1 MSELVEKKA
10 KMALTLNRVFV
21 YVVLIVVALICVI
34 PFYIMLINSTRSSA
48 DINGGLSMVPGT
60 YIGNNWVKLYNKT
73 SQDIKV
79 GTKVVKMTIFRAFL
93 NSATIS
99 VLVTFFVCYFSAL
112 TAYGF
117 TIYNFRG
124 KNVLFTVLVMIIM
137 MVPQQLGLIGFYELC
152 WKLKI
157 LDTYVPLTLP
167 AIASPFAVF
176 FIRQYMQ
183 QVINDSVI
191 QAGRIDGATELGIFH
206 RIILP
211 IVMPGVATNG
221 IFAFVGSWNNYLLP
235 LVILTSQHKKTLP
248 MMIAEMRTT
257 TWQTDF
263 GVLYLAIAISVIPI
277 LIVFSIFS
285 KRIMEGVAIGGT
297 KE

>member
-1 MSELVEKKA
+1 
-10 KMALTLNRVFV
+10 MALTLNRVFV
-21 YVVLIVVALICVI
+21 YVVLILLALVCVI

-48 DINGGLSMVPGT
+48 DINGGLSLVPGK
-60 YIGNNWVKLYNKT
+60 YIDNNWISLYNKT
-73 SQDIKV
+73 SQDVKV
-79 GTKVVKMTIFRAFL
+79 GTKVIKMSIFRAFL

-117 TIYNFRG
+117 TIYNFKG
-124 KNVLFTVLVMIIM
+124 KRVIFTIIVMAVM

-157 LDTYVPLTLP
+157 LNTYIPLTIP
-167 AIASPFAVF
+167 AIASAGGVF
-176 FIRQYMQ
+176 FLRQYMQ

-206 RIILP
+206 RLIVP
-211 IVMPGVATNG
+211 IVMPGIATQG

-248 MMIAEMRTT
+248 MMIAEMRTS
-257 TWQTDF
+257 TWQTDY

-277 LIVFSIFS
+277 LVVFAIFS
-285 KRIMEGVAIGGT
+285 KRIMEGVAIGGS